1 MSDTRIILL
10 GVAFIFAGF
19 LILGIFGQHHYEISV
34 QAQEFGQC
42 FEFEDGIQTEIDCNV
57 ALQDKNVFFA
67 LVLGLIGTGIFFL
80 IKGVRGRWDQ
90 DVKPQD
96 KLGPDTSFPS

>member
-10 GVAFIFAGF
+10 GVVFIFAGF
-19 LILGIFGQHHYEISV
+19 LILGIFGQHHYELSI

-42 FEFEDGIQTEIDCNV
+42 FEFENGEQVEIDCNV
-57 ALQDKNVFFA
+57 AMQDRTIFFA
-67 LVLGLIGTGIFFL
+67 LVLGLIIVGVFFL
-80 IKGVRGRWDQ
+80 IKGVKGKWDQ

-96 KLGPDTSFPS
+96 KVGPDTSFPS